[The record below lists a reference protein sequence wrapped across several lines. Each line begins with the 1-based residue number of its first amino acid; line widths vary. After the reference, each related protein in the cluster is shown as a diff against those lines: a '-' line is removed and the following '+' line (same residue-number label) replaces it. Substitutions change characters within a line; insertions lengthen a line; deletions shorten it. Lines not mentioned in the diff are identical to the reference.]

1 LGIQV
6 IGEILLILRECR
18 LKANLFAH
26 RGRRVH
32 FDILLWRRCAFS
44 FLVVVAASTGSRG
57 ATGEAPPSVE
67 PNARSLESF
76 DDVANQ
82 LLGRMTLAEKIGQ
95 MTQAEL
101 GSLGDLSDVSR
112 LALGSVLCGGGSD
125 PRDGNSV
132 DAWAGANDA
141 CQKQA
146 LASRLKVPLLFGI
159 DAMHGHSNVLGAVI
173 FPHNVGLGC
182 TRDVDLVESI
192 GRITAEETR
201 ATGINWAFA
210 PCITAPQDDRWGRA
224 YEGYSEDSTL
234 SGSLGA
240 ALVQGLQSG
249 NLSDPAH
256 VLACAKHFAGDGGT
270 SAEMRDATGFGEGR
284 RFALDQGDTRLEE
297 KPFRAVHVS
306 QYVPSIEAGVGTVMV
321 SYSSWNGLK
330 CTANKYLLTD
340 VLKTELGFQG
350 LVISDYNAIAQ
361 TDPDFKTAIKKSI
374 NAGIDMAME
383 PNKYREFIT
392 HLTALVEEGD
402 VSMERIDD
410 AVLRILRVKAAM
422 GLLGDSP
429 NVMANRELQQ
439 QFGSAEHRS
448 VARRAVSQSLVLLK
462 NEGHVL
468 PLARSAKRIHVAGRG
483 ADDIGMQCGGWT
495 IDWQGKAGNV
505 TTGGTTILAAIR
517 QTAGDTKVTHS
528 VDASNASGA
537 DVAIVVVGE
546 QPYAEGF
553 GDDPD
558 LSLDEADL
566 ATIRRV
572 KEAGVPMVLVVL
584 SGRPLILGEALEAAD
599 AVVAAWLPGTEG
611 AGVADVLF
619 GDIAPSGKL
628 SFTWPKSVEQ
638 VPINAGDAEYD
649 PLFPFGFGLTY
660 SK

>member
-1 LGIQV
+1 
-6 IGEILLILRECR
+6 
-18 LKANLFAH
+18 
-26 RGRRVH
+26 
-32 FDILLWRRCAFS
+32 
-44 FLVVVAASTGSRG
+44 
-57 ATGEAPPSVE
+57 
-67 PNARSLESF
+67 
-76 DDVANQ
+76 
-82 LLGRMTLAEKIGQ
+82 MTLAEKIGQ

-125 PRDGNSV
+125 PLDGNGV
-132 DAWAGANDA
+132 AAWADANDA

-146 LASRLKVPLLFGI
+146 LASRLKVPLIFGV
-159 DAMHGHSNVLGAVI
+159 DAMHGHSNVLDAVI
-173 FPHNVGLGC
+173 FPHNIGLGC
-182 TRDVDLVESI
+182 TRDAALVKEI
-192 GRITAEETR
+192 GKVTAHETR

-210 PCITAPQDDRWGRA
+210 PCVTAPQDDRWGRT
-224 YEGYSEDSTL
+224 YEGYSEDSQL
-234 SGSLGA
+234 SGALGT
-240 ALVQGLQSG
+240 ALVRGLQGVS
-249 NLSDPAH
+249 LSDPKH

-270 SAEMRDATGFGEGR
+270 AAEMRDATGFGEGR
-284 RFALDQGDTRLEE
+284 RLALDQGDTRLKE
-297 KPFRAVHVS
+297 PQFRAMHVA
-306 QYVPSIEAGVGTVMV
+306 QYAPSIQAGVGSVMV

-340 VLKTELGFQG
+340 VLKTGLGFQG

-383 PNKYREFIT
+383 PNKYREFIK

-402 VSMERIDD
+402 VPMERIDD
-410 AVLRILRVKAAM
+410 AVRRILRVKAAM
-422 GLLGDSP
+422 GLLGENP
-429 NVMANRELQQ
+429 NVMANRGLQK
-439 QFGSAEHRS
+439 QFGSHEHRA

-462 NEGHVL
+462 HEGNVL
-468 PLARSAKRIHVAGRG
+468 PLAKSAKRIHLAGRG

-505 TTGGTTILAAIR
+505 TTGGTTILAGIR
-517 QTAGDTKVTHS
+517 QAAADAKVTHS
-528 VDASNASGA
+528 VDGSGVGGA
-537 DVAIVVVGE
+537 DVAVVVVGE
-546 QPYAEGF
+546 QPYAEGY
-553 GDDPD
+553 GDDAD

-572 KEAGVPMVLVVL
+572 KEAGVPIVLVVL
-584 SGRPLILGEALEAAD
+584 SGRPLILGDALEAAD

-619 GDIAPSGKL
+619 GDLAPTGKL
-628 SFTWPKSVEQ
+628 SFSWPRSVAQE
-638 VPINAGDAEYD
+638 PINVGDANYD